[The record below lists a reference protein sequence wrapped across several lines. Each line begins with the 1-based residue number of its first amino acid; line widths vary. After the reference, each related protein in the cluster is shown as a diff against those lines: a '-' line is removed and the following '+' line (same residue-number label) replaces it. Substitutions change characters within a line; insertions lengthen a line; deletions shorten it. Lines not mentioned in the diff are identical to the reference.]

1 MKRKHLYE
9 EFELMKLDGS
19 HINSKRHELTT
30 PIQTGNAITT
40 STTGNSITTS
50 STTGNAITIS
60 TTGNAITTSS
70 ATGSSVDLIGR
81 ALLNKRS
88 RIFDHMFTTM
98 NPEHSQM
105 VLYKPV
111 KSNEDM
117 EIDNRI

>member
-1 MKRKHLYE
+1 
-9 EFELMKLDGS
+9 MKLDGS